1 MSGLRATLLSLI
13 AGLLLTAAGTSTS
26 GAASPAIQT
35 AFQPDDQL
43 LLEVQVGQQQV
54 TDALGS
60 YSTRAGLFL
69 PLGELARLL
78 DLAILVD
85 PPGRKADGWFL
96 SESRR
101 ITIQPDQHT
110 ALVEGRTIAIE
121 PGSAVFQDDDLY
133 IRSDLLQKLLPLD
146 FKADL
151 SALALILTPRE
162 RLPFQ
167 DRLDREARRSML
179 GPRGARDEAPLKLDT
194 PYDLTSP
201 PAFDLNLGLGYA
213 NGPEGRTNQW
223 VLRAAGDLAYTQA
236 RAYLSSDTQ
245 GTPDAIRLEL
255 DRQFGGRDGSQ
266 PWRVAAGDV
275 FSPSLPL
282 GISGHAGRGLSF
294 SNEPMSLANVFD
306 QVNLRG
312 ELPTG
317 YEVELYVNEVLR
329 GSQSNGAQ
337 GRYEFLGIPLSYG
350 LNVVRLA
357 FYGPR
362 GERYEEVRRLNVG
375 GGQLAAGQS
384 TLSVGMVDT
393 GTTLFQLRAPLVD
406 PRLFDPA
413 YGKLQFTAALAY
425 GLTSGITT
433 RFSFGQYSPLG
444 DTPRQLAGAG
454 LSTQLQGI
462 AVQLDAAADSASGR
476 AQSLGLAGRLFDVPL
491 LVRHAEYQGGFLD
504 EREPGALDTT
514 HPLARITILR
524 ADFSPRLPGT
534 ARMLPVSL
542 DYRRNETVDGGIQ
555 TFAGAR
561 VSLLVSRLLAS
572 ANLGYVGSR
581 SADGASSDRMAGA
594 LDVTTLL
601 AGPWQLRASTS
612 YNLQPDL
619 ELVASSVTVDR
630 RLAKGT
636 VLRMGVSQGWTQGGT
651 TAITAGAN
659 WRLPLLNLSLNGA
672 YIPQLNQYNASLQ
685 ISLGTLF
692 DPVRRRYVNGGPDA
706 AVSGALSLEAFVDRN
721 GNGKR
726 DTDEPGVP
734 GIGSQ
739 SARGTIQ
746 SDESGRL
753 LSTGLADGQ
762 KSTVTLRLDG
772 VEDPYLIPPGTH
784 LELAPRAG
792 KTLKLDYPLRQTGEA
807 ALRVLMQLSPGNTRG
822 IAALDIELLNAANEV
837 AATARTEFDGAA
849 LFDGLPAGT
858 YTARIRPEQAQRLKL
873 RLTEVVQIVIPLQGG
888 FVGTRDTVIE
898 LLR

>member
-1 MSGLRATLLSLI
+1 MTV
-13 AGLLLTAAGTSTS
+13 AGTSAS
-26 GAASPAIQT
+26 GAAAPVAQAS
-35 AFQPDDQL
+35 FQPDDQL

-85 PPGRKADGWFL
+85 PPGRKAEGWFL

-110 ALVEGRTIAIE
+110 AIVEGRTVTLEA
-121 PGSAVFQDDDLY
+121 GSAVFHDDELFLRIDV
-133 IRSDLLQKLLPLD
+133 LQKLLPLD

-167 DRLDREARRSML
+167 DRLERDARRALL
-179 GPRGARDEAPLKLDT
+179 GPRAAHDEATLKLES
-194 PYDLTSP
+194 PYELGSP
-201 PAFDLNLGLGYA
+201 PAFDLSLGLGYA
-213 NGPEGRTNQW
+213 NGPEGRTSQW
-223 VLRAAGDLAYTQA
+223 VLRGAGDLAYTQA
-236 RAYLSSDTQ
+236 RAYVSSDTQ

-255 DRQFGGRDGSQ
+255 DRQFGGQGDAQ

-294 SNEPMSLANVFD
+294 TNEPLSLANVFD

-384 TLSVGMVDT
+384 TLSVGVVDT
-393 GTTLFQLRAPLVD
+393 GTTLFQLRRPQVD

-413 YGKLQFTAALAY
+413 YGTMQFAASLAY
-425 GLTSGITT
+425 GMTSGITT
-433 RFSFGQYSPLG
+433 RLSLGQYSPLG
-444 DTPRQLAGAG
+444 DSPRQLAGAG
-454 LSTQLQGI
+454 LSTQLRGI
-462 AVQLDAAADSASGR
+462 AIQLDAAADSASGR

-491 LVRHAEYQGGFLD
+491 LFRHAEYQGGFLD

-514 HPLARITILR
+514 HPLARISMLR
-524 ADFSPRLPGT
+524 ADFSPHLPGT
-534 ARMLPVSL
+534 SRILPVSL
-542 DYRRNETVDGGIQ
+542 DYRRSETSDGNVETI
-555 TFAGAR
+555 AGAH

-572 ANLGYVGSR
+572 ANLGYVGSK
-581 SADGASSDRMAGA
+581 SAEGARNDRLAGA
-594 LDVTTLL
+594 FDVSTLL

-612 YNLQPDL
+612 YNLRPDL
-619 ELVASSVTVDR
+619 EMVASTVTIDR
-630 RLAKGT
+630 RLAQGT
-636 VLRMGVSQGWTQGGT
+636 VLRLGVTQGWAPGAT

-659 WRLPLLNLSLNGA
+659 WRLPLFNLSLNGA
-672 YIPQLNQYNASLQ
+672 YVPQLNQYSASLQ

-721 GNGKR
+721 GNGRR
-726 DTDEPGVP
+726 DADEPGVP

-739 SARGTIQ
+739 SARGTIL
-746 SDESGRL
+746 SDDAGRL
-753 LSTGLADGQ
+753 LATGLADGQ
-762 KSTVTLRLDG
+762 KSQVSLRLDG
-772 VEDPYLIPPGTH
+772 VEDPYLIPPATH
-784 LELAPRAG
+784 LELSPRAG
-792 KTLKLDYPLRQTGEA
+792 KALKLDYPLQQTGEA
-807 ALRVLMQLSPGNTRG
+807 ALRVLMQLGPGNTRG

-837 AATARTEFDGAA
+837 KATARTEFDGAA

-858 YTARIRPEQAQRLKL
+858 YTARIRPDQAQRLKL
-873 RLTEVVQIVIPLQGG
+873 RLTETVQIVIPLQGG

-898 LLR
+898 LVH